1 MLHLAFKMLCHLI
14 LEGIGV
20 SSLLQACSAHS
31 WERAESP
38 GGGEGIQLG
47 ILLDM
52 SFKFLDMYFFLQPKE
67 RETPFL
73 WGSLEMKTYYVCM
86 GLWADKPFDL
96 LIHCNKASEQVY

>member
-1 MLHLAFKMLCHLI
+1 MLRLVFKMLCHLI

-31 WERAESP
+31 WEGAENP

-52 SFKFLDMYFFLQPKE
+52 SFWTCISFFSPKKGKH
-67 RETPFL
+67 L
-73 WGSLEMKTYYVCM
+73 SSG
-86 GLWADKPFDL
+86 A
-96 LIHCNKASEQVY
+96 HCK